1 MVCHCCHVLLVT
13 QTTLGTMWEIPQ
25 GCEPGCRDH
34 WGPLRRPDSIKIAA
48 PVRVGDWD
56 WRRGVKEN
64 EKRLIEY
71 SMQSLLLDAGDIMV
85 IRSSRGFCPLQSY
98 RPVTERERFIKQ

>member
-64 EKRLIEY
+64 AKPFVGCWGYNGDQE
-71 SMQSLLLDAGDIMV
+71 QSWLLTPSVL
-85 IRSSRGFCPLQSY
+85 
-98 RPVTERERFIKQ
+98 